1 MTALKAA
8 GGEHIRLMQ
17 NGHIKPGVSIVN
29 GDADGK
35 SVGLLNSNADMPKQ
49 DRSHASNAPAAAVW
63 NGSHEHAFDDRI
75 AICGLAVRLPGGLHT
90 PQQFWDFLVSKGD
103 ARNRVPRSR
112 YNAASFYSE
121 ELRKGVIRTEHGYFL
136 DESVD
141 LGAFDSSFFSM
152 SRAELERVDP
162 LQRQLLEVVR
172 ECMEDAGE
180 VAWAGKNIGCFVGSF
195 GEDWC
200 EMFAKEP
207 QQYGMYRVGGTGDFM
222 LSNRVSY
229 EMDLRGPRSVW
240 TSFSLRLGKQL
251 MFFAV

>member
-1 MTALKAA
+1 MGALEAT
-8 GGEHIRLMQ
+8 GREQIGLMQ
-17 NGHIKPGVSIVN
+17 NGHVKPGVSIVN
-29 GDADGK
+29 GDAEGK
-35 SVGLLNSNADMPKQ
+35 SVGLLNGNADMPQQ
-49 DRSHASNAPAAAVW
+49 DHSHASNAPAAAVGT
-63 NGSHEHAFDDRI
+63 GSHEDAFADRI

-90 PQQFWDFLVSKGD
+90 PQQFWDFLVRKGD
-103 ARNRVPRSR
+103 ARDQVPRSR

-121 ELRKGVIRTEHGYFL
+121 ELRKGVIRPEHGYFL

-162 LQRQLLEVVR
+162 LQRQLLEVAR

-222 LSNRVSY
+222 LSNRLSY
-229 EMDLRGPRSVW
+229 EMDLRGPRSVR
-240 TSFSLRLGKQL
+240 TRFSLHVRLGR
-251 MFFAV
+251 